1 MRLRLLILM
10 IVLCLSSPVLAKAD
24 GILYTFSADYHNNG
38 GTIPEPPG
46 STVEWQ
52 FEVPSLLTT
61 TTTITSFI
69 SASLG
74 SGFSGCGGVSD
85 VQLPLP
91 GGHPGFSGQ
100 LITDFVS
107 SCGPGNQFDGAG
119 ANFLE
124 PITSLGVFEVV
135 STHNGAVLGNLTIS
149 AISAVPEPSVI
160 FLLGTGLLALLGFS
174 LLKSRYSWNSSV
186 LRFRTLP
193 ARD

>member
-10 IVLCLSSPVLAKAD
+10 IALCLSSPVLAKAD

-38 GTIPEPPG
+38 GTIPLPPG

-52 FEVPSLLTT
+52 FEVSSILTT
-61 TTTITSFI
+61 PTTITNFI
-69 SASLG
+69 SASVG
-74 SGFSGCGGVSD
+74 AGFSACSIKD

-91 GGHPGFSGQ
+91 SVAQGFSS
-100 LITDFVS
+100 LIITDFVS
-107 SCGPGNQFDGAG
+107 PCGPGDNFDGAG

-135 STHNGAVLGNLTIS
+135 STHNGAVLGTLSIS

-174 LLKSRYSWNSSV
+174 LLKSRYSWNGSV
-186 LRFRTLP
+186 LRFRTLS

>member
-52 FEVPSLLTT
+52 FEVSSILTT
-61 TTTITSFI
+61 PTTITNFI
-69 SASLG
+69 SASVG
-74 SGFSGCGGVSD
+74 AGFSACSIKD
-85 VQLPLP
+85 AQLPLP
-91 GGHPGFSGQ
+91 SVAQGFSS
-100 LITDFVS
+100 LIITDFVS
-107 SCGPGNQFDGAG
+107 PCGPGDNFDGAG

-135 STHNGAVLGNLTIS
+135 STHNGAVLGTLAIS
-149 AISAVPEPSVI
+149 SISAVPEPSVI
-160 FLLGTGLLALLGFS
+160 FLLGRGLLALLGFS
-174 LLKSRYSWNSSV
+174 SLKSWYSRNSTV
-186 LRFRTLP
+186 LRFGTLS

>member
-10 IVLCLSSPVLAKAD
+10 IVLCLSSPLLAKAD

-52 FEVPSLLTT
+52 FEVSSILTT
-61 TTTITSFI
+61 PTTITNFI
-69 SASLG
+69 SASVG
-74 SGFSGCGGVSD
+74 SGLSGCSIKD
-85 VQLPLP
+85 AQLPLP
-91 GGHPGFSGQ
+91 SVAQGFSS
-100 LITDFVS
+100 LIITDFAS
-107 SCGPGNQFDGAG
+107 LCGPGDQFDGAG

-124 PITSLGVFEVV
+124 PITSVGVFEVV
-135 STHNGAVLGNLTIS
+135 STHNGAVLGTL
-149 AISAVPEPSVI
+149 AISAVPEVPEPSVI
-160 FLLGTGLLALLGFS
+160 SLLGSGLLALLGFS